1 MTFEPTLLSVT
12 GINNHRMMFKNNEI
26 DSLTSFDRVKIRDA
40 CAHEEHP
47 LDFFYQ
53 TCRELFDSNNNASVQ
68 KFFYH
73 QKSNVSS
80 IFKPL
85 WPLRYKIQELIGV

>member
-68 KFFYH
+68 KFFTIKNLMFRLFLSRYGRSDI
-73 QKSNVSS
+73 KSKS
-80 IFKPL
+80 
-85 WPLRYKIQELIGV
+85 